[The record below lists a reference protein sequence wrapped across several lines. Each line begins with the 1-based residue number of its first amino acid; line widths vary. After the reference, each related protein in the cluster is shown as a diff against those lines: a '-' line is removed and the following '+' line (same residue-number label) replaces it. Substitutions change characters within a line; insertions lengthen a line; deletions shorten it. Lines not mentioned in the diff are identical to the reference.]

1 MRRAVQVCFLA
12 IVIIGVSSL
21 IQVLSQGPGVC
32 ISGVPSVCFHY
43 SDTGTWG
50 GAAGWDPNPATG
62 SGMFLEYGVAESSGF
77 YSDGDCAV
85 IWSPGDKDILRIYD
99 EDDLGAGLNPLP
111 VFRLRNDAAVVIDDP
126 YAVPY
131 RPIDPQLGT
140 GDLYVD
146 DDIFLR
152 GQLMAME
159 TRNRGA
165 LPAGFGDGCIYAAGD
180 ITAGSDLNVGGNA
193 DITGNLTVVGAK
205 LFCMQHPADP
215 GIGIFYAALEG
226 PEAGTYVRGTTRVTD
241 GEAVIRLPEHFIM
254 VTHPEGLTV
263 SLTAVG
269 QWLELYVV
277 EKSTSRIVVRE
288 REGRSG
294 EFDYL
299 VQGVREGFED
309 FTVLRDAETD

>member
-62 SGMFLEYGVAESSGF
+62 AGMFLEYGVAESSGF

-99 EDDLGAGLNPLP
+99 EDDLPGGAP
-111 VFRLRNDAAVVIDDP
+111 VLTIGDDGALTSRDMILTDDP
-126 YAVPY
+126 LTPRPMNTNIAATSAEVGPGDIYAE
-131 RPIDPQLGT
+131 D
-140 GDLYVD
+140 DLVA
-146 DDIFLR
+146 R
-152 GQLMAME
+152 GQIIALGN
-159 TRNRGA
+159 TGGRGV
-165 LPAGFGDGCIYAAGD
+165 LPAGFGDGSIYAVGD
-180 ITAGSDLNVGGNA
+180 IIAG
-193 DITGNLTVVGAK
+193 GAK
-205 LFCMQHPADP
+205 RFCVPHPTEP
-215 GIGIFYAALEG
+215 GIHIAYASLEG
-226 PEAGTYVRGTTRVTD
+226 PEAGTYVRGTARLVN
-241 GEAVIRLPEHFIM
+241 GEALIELPDHFAM
-254 VTHPEGLTV
+254 VTHPGGLTV

-288 REGRSG
+288 AGGRSG